1 MTILC
6 RLLPYCGIRKNDA
19 RYDLMIFDLLI
30 LYWPEHSELFFQ
42 TSECLYGCAQIFC
55 TQMWFV
61 QQKFGQKKPI
71 DASTYPESFCVSY
84 FVMMLFKISFAYAKL
99 YILSLLQK

>member
-1 MTILC
+1 MNC
-6 RLLPYCGIRKNDA
+6 
-19 RYDLMIFDLLI
+19 
-30 LYWPEHSELFFQ
+30 FFRHLNV
-42 TSECLYGCAQIFC
+42 CMDVHKIFC